1 MSSTCFLSASNEFD
15 NLQYHH
21 KGQITSHTV
30 KHNRHGH
37 SLPMRLMHR
46 SMRVTNLYVGLRGL
60 VTGVEKMKD
69 EDTIRSHRQ
78 VPIDEDIV
86 TITRS

>member
-1 MSSTCFLSASNEFD
+1 
-15 NLQYHH
+15 
-21 KGQITSHTV
+21 
-30 KHNRHGH
+30 
-37 SLPMRLMHR
+37 MRR